1 MCCMYVCISAAKVNA
16 TLGADL
22 TGQPLDGE
30 GKREVLEGSAK
41 APSLSATAAQGSN
54 SSANCRCSC
63 HVTPVP
69 GATVQVKEE
78 PKMVGELQGH
88 PFCN

>member
-1 MCCMYVCISAAKVNA
+1 MNA

-22 TGQPLDGE
+22 TGQTLGGE

-41 APSLSATAAQGSN
+41 ASSLSATAAQEPS
-54 SSANCRCSC
+54 SSAKCRCAC
-63 HVTPVP
+63 HVTPVQ

-78 PKMVGELQGH
+78 PKTVGELKGH
-88 PFCN
+88 RFSSW